1 MQNNDFIADD
11 NVSGVIG
18 VSGVTPSE
26 HGGDSRHTSNEDGVV
41 GVTPDEAKNEK
52 HTFGEAPDDEST
64 KSSKKT
70 FNSQPPSISVKR
82 ADRPCFRSYE
92 GWVLMNGDKKQ
103 PGVYHHGFGKGSN
116 GADEDDKPEDDVW
129 ISSPLTIDYQTHDI
143 NGYNFGRLLT
153 FTNTNGDKRQWAMP
167 MELLAGDGT
176 ALQKELLSMGVNI
189 AYAHRTKLFMQY
201 LQSAPPKDTKRC
213 VLQVG
218 WADKAFVLPDS
229 VIGSDNIIFQSA
241 NRSVEAFGQ
250 RGTTE
255 EWRDNIGSLAVGN
268 PMLTL
273 ALCAAFAAPLLHIC
287 PAENGGIHYFGDS
300 STGKSTML
308 RAAASVW
315 GSPEYVGSWRA
326 TANGMEGA
334 SSLRN
339 DCLLALDE
347 ISECNSKE
355 VGAIVY
361 AAGNG
366 RGKTRA
372 RASGDVKPI
381 VTFRNFIVSTGE
393 RTISA
398 VMEEAGDRAK
408 AGQLVR
414 MLDIPVGGKH
424 GCFDELHAFE
434 KGSAMSDAIRNR
446 STQFYG
452 TVGRQFVAHLVKI
465 QETVPAHFE
474 QIKNMPMFTPDDDQG
489 QAKRIA
495 QRFALLALAGEIATE
510 SGITGWNQGVAT
522 AAAEVG
528 LRACLSMR
536 GKGNSETHQIIEA
549 VTAYISTYGDSR
561 FTHLDDENSRLKAN
575 ERSGWY
581 EDDGNGRRHYL
592 FHAAGFKTAHE
603 GFDQKQVIKVLQGQ
617 GILPL
622 PSKDGKSA
630 QVKNINGQSKRI
642 YDVCLDGVER
652 ELD

>member
-1 MQNNDFIADD
+1 MQNNDFVADGD
-11 NVSGVIG
+11 VLGVIG
-18 VSGVTPSE
+18 VTGVTPNIHDGRSSDTPE
-26 HGGDSRHTSNEDGVV
+26 DDGVA
-41 GVTPDEAKNEK
+41 GVTPDEIPYE
-52 HTFGEAPDDEST
+52 EST
-64 KSSKKT
+64 TSCKKT
-70 FNSQPPSISVKR
+70 FNSQPPNVSINRS
-82 ADRPCFRSYE
+82 DRPCFRSYE
-92 GWVLMNGDKKQ
+92 GWVLIGGARKR
-103 PGVYHHGFGKGSN
+103 PGVYYHGLGKGSPCT
-116 GADEDDKPEDDVW
+116 ADDGKLDDDIW
-129 ISSPLTIDYQTHDI
+129 ICTPLTIDYQTHDI
-143 NGYNFGRLLT
+143 HGNNYGRLLT
-153 FTNTNGDKRQWAMP
+153 FTNSTGVKRQWAMP

-176 ALQKELLSMGVNI
+176 ALQKELFSMGLMI
-189 AYAHRTKLFMQY
+189 EPTQRKLFMQY
-201 LQSAPPKDTKRC
+201 LQWAPPKDTKRC

-218 WADKAFVLPDS
+218 WADKSFVFPDL

-268 PMLTL
+268 PMLIL

-287 PAENGGIHYFGDS
+287 PAENGGIHFFGDS

-347 ISECNSKE
+347 ISECNPKE

-495 QRFALLALAGEIATE
+495 QRFALLALAGEIATKT
-510 SGITGWNQGVAT
+510 GITGWNQGVAT
-522 AAAEVG
+522 AAAQVG

-561 FTHLDDENSRLKAN
+561 FTPLDDKDSRLQAN

-592 FHAAGFKTAHE
+592 FHAAGFKAALL
-603 GFDQKQVIKVLQGQ
+603 GFDQKQGIKVLQGQ
-617 GILPL
+617 GILP
-622 PSKDGKSA
+622 PASKDGKSA

-642 YDVCLDGVER
+642 YDVCLDGAER

>member
-1 MQNNDFIADD
+1 MQNNDFIADAD
-11 NVSGVIG
+11 VPSVSG
-18 VSGVTPSE
+18 VSGVTPIE
-26 HGGDSRHTSNEDGVV
+26 HGGDSRHTSNEEGVV

-52 HTFGEAPDDEST
+52 HAFGEAPDDEST

-70 FNSQPPSISVKR
+70 FNSQPPSISVTR

-116 GADEDDKPEDDVW
+116 GTADDDKPEDDVW

-250 RGTTE
+250 RGTTK
-255 EWRDNIGSLAVGN
+255 EWRDNIGALAVGN
-268 PMLTL
+268 PMPIL

-287 PAENGGIHYFGDS
+287 PAENGGIHFFGDS

-347 ISECNSKE
+347 ISECNPKE

-398 VMEEAGDRAK
+398 VMEEVGDKAK

-414 MLDIPVGGKH
+414 MLDIPVGRKH
-424 GCFDELHAFE
+424 GCFDELHAFAS
-434 KGSAMSDAIRNR
+434 GSAMSDAIRNR
-446 STQFYG
+446 SAQYYG
-452 TVGRQFVAHLVKI
+452 TVGRQFIEYLVTTQDTI
-465 QETVPAHFE
+465 PELYE
-474 QIKNMPMFTPDDDQG
+474 QTKSLPQFTPDDDHG
-489 QAKRIA
+489 QEKRIA
-495 QRFALLALAGEIATE
+495 QRFALLALAGEIATKC
-510 SGITGWNQGVAT
+510 GVTGWNHGVAS
-522 AAAEVG
+522 AAAEIG

-536 GKGNSETHQIIEA
+536 TKGNSETHQIIEA
-549 VTAYISTYGDSR
+549 FTAYIDTYGDSR
-561 FTHLDDENSRLKAN
+561 FNLVEDKDSYLKST

-581 EDDGNGRRHYL
+581 QDGDDGKRHYL
-592 FHAAGFKTAHE
+592 FHSAGFKAAHV
-603 GFDQKQVIKVLQGQ
+603 GFDHKQVITVLQAE
-617 GILPL
+617 GILP
-622 PSKDGKSA
+622 PSGKDGKASRVRQIA
-630 QVKNINGQSKRI
+630 NRPVRI
-642 YDVCLDGVER
+642 YDICLSGVER
-652 ELD
+652 ELG

>member
-1 MQNNDFIADD
+1 MITLSERKMQNNEFVADGD
-11 NVSGVIG
+11 VLGVIG
-18 VSGVTPSE
+18 VTGVTPNIHHGRSSE
-26 HGGDSRHTSNEDGVV
+26 TPEDDCVA
-41 GVTPDEAKNEK
+41 GVTPHD
-52 HTFGEAPDDEST
+52 FSDDEST
-64 KSSKKT
+64 ASSKRT
-70 FNSQPPSISVKR
+70 FKSQPPEAAINR
-82 ADRPCFRSYE
+82 NDRPCFRSYE
-92 GWVLMNGDKKQ
+92 GWVLIGGVKKP
-103 PGVYHHGFGKGSN
+103 PGVYYHGHGKRSSTT
-116 GADEDDKPEDDVW
+116 ADDGKPDDDIW
-129 ISSPLTIDYQTHDI
+129 ICSPLTIDYQTHDI
-143 NGYNFGRLLT
+143 HGNNYGRLLT
-153 FTNTNGDKRQWAMP
+153 FTNTTGVKRHWAMP

-176 ALQKELLSMGVNI
+176 ALQKELLSMGVAI
-189 AYAHRTKLFMQY
+189 APTQRAKLFMQY
-201 LQSAPPKDTKRC
+201 LQWAPPKNTKRC

-218 WADKAFVLPDS
+218 WADKSFVFPDL
-229 VIGSDNIIFQSA
+229 VIGSDDIIFQSA
-241 NRSVEAFGQ
+241 HRSLEAFGQ

-255 EWRDNIGSLAVGN
+255 EWRDDIGSLAVGN

-287 PAENGGIHYFGDS
+287 PAENGGIHFFGDS

-347 ISECNSKE
+347 ISECNPKE

-414 MLDIPVGGKH
+414 MLDIPVGRKH
-424 GCFDELHAFE
+424 GCFDELHTFAS
-434 KGSAMSDAIRNR
+434 GSAMSDAIRNR
-446 STQFYG
+446 SAQFYG
-452 TVGRQFVAHLVKI
+452 TVGRQFVAYLVKM

-474 QIKNMPMFTPDDDQG
+474 QIKNMPMFTPDDDHG

-528 LRACLSMR
+528 LSTCLSMR

-549 VTAYISTYGDSR
+549 VTDYISTYGDSR
-561 FTHLDDENSRLKAN
+561 FTHLDDENSRLKSN

-581 EDDGNGRRHYL
+581 EDDRDGRRHYL
-592 FHAAGFKTAHE
+592 FHAAGFKAAHE
-603 GFDQKQVIKVLQGQ
+603 GFDQKQVIKVLQAK
-617 GILPL
+617 GILP
-622 PSKDGKSA
+622 PASKDRKSA
-630 QVKNINGQSKRI
+630 QVKNIRGHSQRI
-642 YDVCLDGVER
+642 YDVCLGGVER

>member
-1 MQNNDFIADD
+1 MQNNDFVADGD
-11 NVSGVIG
+11 VLGVTG
-18 VSGVTPSE
+18 VNGVTPNIQE
-26 HGGDSRHTSNEDGVV
+26 GDSHYTAKYDDVA
-41 GVTPDEAKNEK
+41 GVTPAESPDE
-52 HTFGEAPDDEST
+52 EST
-64 KSSKKT
+64 ASSKKT
-70 FNSQPPSISVKR
+70 FNSQPPNVSINR
-82 ADRPCFRSYE
+82 IDRPCFRSYE
-92 GWVLMNGDKKQ
+92 GWVLIGGEKKP
-103 PGVYHHGFGKGSN
+103 PGVYYHGFGKGSSST
-116 GADEDDKPEDDVW
+116 ADDGKPDDDIW
-129 ISSPLTIDYQTHDI
+129 ICSPLTIDYQTHDI
-143 NGYNFGRLLT
+143 HGNNYGRLLT
-153 FTNTNGDKRQWAMP
+153 FTNTTGDKRQWAMP

-176 ALQKELLSMGVNI
+176 VLQKELLSMGVMI
-189 AYAHRTKLFMQY
+189 APTQRTKLFMQY
-201 LQSAPPKDTKRC
+201 LQWAPPKDTKRC

-218 WADKAFVLPDS
+218 WADKSFIFPDL
-229 VIGSDNIIFQSA
+229 VIGSDDIIFQSA
-241 NRSVEAFGQ
+241 HRSLEAFGQ
-250 RGTTE
+250 RGTAE
-255 EWRDNIGSLAVGN
+255 EWRDNIGSLAIGN
-268 PMLTL
+268 PMLIL

-287 PAENGGIHYFGDS
+287 SAENGGIHFFGDS

-308 RAAASVW
+308 KAAASVW

-347 ISECNSKE
+347 ISECNPKE

-381 VTFRNFIVSTGE
+381 VSFRNFIVSTGE

-398 VMEEAGDRAK
+398 VMEEVGERAK

-414 MLDIPVGGKH
+414 LLDIPVDRTH
-424 GCFDELHAFE
+424 GCFDELKEFHS
-434 KGSAMSDAIRNR
+434 GSAMSDEIKIR
-446 STQFYG
+446 SGKFYG
-452 TVGRQFVAHLVKI
+452 TVGRQFVKYLITI
-465 QETVPAHFE
+465 QEKIPAWYE
-474 QIKNMPMFTPDDDQG
+474 QVKGLTPFNPNDDQG

-510 SGITGWNQGVAT
+510 CGITAWPQGVAT
-522 AAAEVG
+522 AASEVG
-528 LRACLSMR
+528 LKACLSMR
-536 GKGNSETHQIIEA
+536 SKGNSETHQIIEA
-549 VTAYISTYGDSR
+549 VTDYISTYGDSR

-603 GFDQKQVIKVLQGQ
+603 GFDQKQVIKVLQRQ
-617 GILPL
+617 GILP
-622 PSKDGKSA
+622 PASKDGKSA
-630 QVKNINGQSKRI
+630 QVKNIHGQSKRI
-642 YDVCLDGVER
+642 YDVCLGGVER

>member
-1 MQNNDFIADD
+1 MITLSERKMQNNDFTADGD
-11 NVSGVIG
+11 VSGVIG
-18 VSGVTPSE
+18 VSGVTPNIE
-26 HGGDSRHTSNEDGVV
+26 GGDSQYTDKDDGVA
-41 GVTPDEAKNEK
+41 GVTPDDFSDE
-52 HTFGEAPDDEST
+52 EST
-64 KSSKKT
+64 SSSKKT
-70 FNSQPPSISVKR
+70 FKSQLPEAAVKR
-82 ADRPCFRSYE
+82 SDRPCFRSYE
-92 GWVLMNGDKKQ
+92 GWVLIGGAKKRL
-103 PGVYHHGFGKGSN
+103 GVYYHSLGKGSSSTADN
-116 GADEDDKPEDDVW
+116 GKPDDDIW
-129 ISSPLTIDYQTHDI
+129 ICSPLTIDYQTHDI
-143 NGYNFGRLLT
+143 HGNNYGRLLT
-153 FTNTNGDKRQWAMP
+153 FTNTTGVKRQWAMP

-176 ALQKELLSMGVNI
+176 ALQKELLSMGVVI
-189 AYAHRTKLFMQY
+189 AHTQRAKLFMQY
-201 LQSAPPKDTKRC
+201 LQWAPPKDTKRC

-218 WADKAFVLPDS
+218 WADKSFVFPDL
-229 VIGSDNIIFQSA
+229 VIGSDDIIFQSA
-241 NRSVEAFGQ
+241 HRSLEAFGQ
-250 RGTTE
+250 RGTAE

-268 PMLTL
+268 PMLIL
-273 ALCAAFAAPLLHIC
+273 ALCAAFAAPLLRIC
-287 PAENGGIHYFGDS
+287 SAENGGIHFFGDS

-308 RAAASVW
+308 KAAASVW

-347 ISECNSKE
+347 ISECNPKE

-381 VTFRNFIVSTGE
+381 VSFRNFIVSTGE

-398 VMEEAGDRAK
+398 VMEEVGERAK

-414 MLDIPVGGKH
+414 LLDIPVGRTH
-424 GCFDELHAFE
+424 GCFDELKEFHS
-434 KGSAMSDAIRNR
+434 GSAMSDEIKIR
-446 STQFYG
+446 SGKYYG
-452 TVGRQFVAHLVKI
+452 TVGRKFVNYLVTK
-465 QETVPAHFE
+465 QEEVPAWYE
-474 QIKNMPMFTPDDDQG
+474 QVKSLTPFNPDDDQG

-495 QRFALLALAGEIATE
+495 QRFALLSLAGEIATE
-510 SGITGWNQGVAT
+510 CGITAWPQGVAT

-528 LRACLSMR
+528 LKACLSMR
-536 GKGNSETHQIIEA
+536 SKGNSETNQIIEA

-592 FHAAGFKTAHE
+592 FHAAGFKSAHE
-603 GFDQKQVIKVLQGQ
+603 GFDQKQVIKVLQRQ
-617 GILPL
+617 GILP
-622 PSKDGKSA
+622 PASKDGKSA
-630 QVKNINGQSKRI
+630 QVKNIDGQSKRI
-642 YDVCLDGVER
+642 YDVCLNGVER